1 LKGQQGLNFSQLLK
15 REPSMLNPYR
25 IIFSFCL
32 ACIFLLA
39 NTTQAIAFCGF
50 YVGGADAKLFN
61 KASQVVI
68 ARNGNSTILTMAN
81 DFQGA
86 VKDFAMVVPVPVA
99 IKKEQ
104 VHVGKRSTIEKLDA
118 FSQPRLVE
126 YFDPDPCSVS
136 EFADVRSRS
145 NMINQMAPTQR
156 LLPGATRDLGVTVE
170 DTFKVN
176 EYEIVILSAKESNG
190 LETWLRQSGY
200 NIPKGA
206 SELLSPYIKQ
216 NLKFFVAKIDLKEF
230 DKSGYQLLR
239 PLQIA
244 YESPKFMLPIR
255 LGMINSQGEQDL
267 VVYVLSPKGQVEL
280 TNYRTVKV
288 PTGTEIP
295 EYVKSEF
302 GSFYKATFQ
311 KVYEQEQKKVAF
323 LEYAWNVSNCDP
335 CSSAPP
341 TQTELKEAGVFWEDN
356 GDLIP
361 TNPNPIFRGRR
372 LSQGNTFIT
381 RIHVRYTRDKFPEDL
396 MFQETGNQE
405 NFQGRYVMNHAFKGN
420 LSCEAGKKYQQALRP
435 RLEKEASNLANL
447 TGWSIRDIYT
457 KMDFSITQPKKAEGT
472 TPFWR
477 NVWNEK

>member
-1 LKGQQGLNFSQLLK
+1 
-15 REPSMLNPYR
+15 MLNLPQF
-25 IIFSFCL
+25 IIGLCL
-32 ACIFLLA
+32 VFIFVFTNA
-39 NTTQAIAFCGF
+39 TQALAFCGF

-68 ARNGNSTILTMAN
+68 ARNGDRTILTMAN

-136 EFADVRSRS
+136 EFADVMGRS
-145 NMINQMAPTQR
+145 NTINQMAPKQR
-156 LLPGATRDLGVTVE
+156 LLPGAARNLGVTVE

-190 LETWLRQSGY
+190 LETWLQQNGY

-230 DKSGYQLLR
+230 DKAGYQLLR

-288 PTGTEIP
+288 PTGTAIP

-335 CSSAPP
+335 CSSSPP
-341 TQTELKEAGVFWEDN
+341 TQTELKDAGVFWEEN
-356 GDLIP
+356 GDIIP
-361 TNPNPIFRGRR
+361 TNPNPRFSGRR
-372 LSQGNTFIT
+372 MSSGNTFIT

-405 NFQGRYVMNHAFKGN
+405 NFQGRYVMNHPFKGS

-457 KMDFSITQPKKAEGT
+457 KMDFSITQPKKAEGN